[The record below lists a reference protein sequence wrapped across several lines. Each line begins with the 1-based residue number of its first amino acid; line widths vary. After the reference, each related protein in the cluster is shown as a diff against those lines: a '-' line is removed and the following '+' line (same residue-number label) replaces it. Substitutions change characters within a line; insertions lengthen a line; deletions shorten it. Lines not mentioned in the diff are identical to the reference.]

1 MARTAKKLSAR
12 EAATKKPGRYG
23 DGDGLYLV
31 VGANGGRKWVFR
43 FSWRGKVTE
52 AGLGSADAVTLAEA
66 RAKADEARKLLAA
79 GTNPIENRRKA
90 ASVLAAK
97 PTFGDVADDLI
108 EAKASEWRN
117 EKHRAQ
123 WAMTLSRYC
132 ASLRSRPVEE
142 IDTEAVLSVL
152 KPIWRRTP
160 ETASRLRGR
169 IEMVLDAARAR
180 GHIPRNE
187 ANPARWRGHLDKLL
201 PKRPNLSR
209 GHHAAMPYAE
219 VPGFLRDLKERD
231 GFAAMALELCI
242 LTATRSG
249 EIYGARW
256 DEIDLENRVWTIPAT
271 RMKAG
276 REHRI
281 PLSGPAMDIL
291 ERVGEVKSS
300 DLVFPGRGGRSLSN
314 MAMKMVLRRMGVN
327 ITAHGFRSSFR
338 DWAGNESDFS
348 REVAEAALA
357 HVVGDKAEQA
367 YRRGDAL
374 EKRRQL
380 MHSWAN
386 FCVGVTDETEH

>member
-1 MARTAKKLSAR
+1 
-12 EAATKKPGRYG
+12 
-23 DGDGLYLV
+23 
-31 VGANGGRKWVFR
+31 
-43 FSWRGKVTE
+43 
-52 AGLGSADAVTLAEA
+52 
-66 RAKADEARKLLAA
+66 LLAA
-79 GTNPIENRRKA
+79 GTNPIENRRNA
-90 ASVLAAK
+90 ATILAAK
-97 PTFGDVADDLI
+97 PTFGDIADDLI

-132 ASLRSRPVEE
+132 AALRSRPVEE
-142 IDTEAVLSVL
+142 IDTEAVLAVL

-201 PKRPNLSR
+201 PKRPKLSR
-209 GHHAAMPYAE
+209 GHHAAMPYTE
-219 VPGFLRDLKERD
+219 VPRFLRDLKERD
-231 GFAAMALELCI
+231 GLAAMALELCI
-242 LTATRSG
+242 LTAARSG
-249 EIYGARW
+249 EVYGARW
-256 DEIDLENRVWTIPAT
+256 DEIDRENRVWTVPAT

-281 PLSGPAMDIL
+281 PLSEPAMAIL
-291 ERVGEVKSS
+291 GRVGEAKLSE
-300 DLVFPGRGGRSLSN
+300 LVFPGRGGRPLSY
-314 MAMKMVLRRMGVN
+314 MAMEMLLRRMRVN
-327 ITAHGFRSSFR
+327 FTVHGFRSAFR
-338 DWAGNESDFS
+338 DWAGNETDFS

-374 EKRRQL
+374 AKRRQL
-380 MHSWAN
+380 MEAWAKH
-386 FCVGVTDETEH
+386 CSDHDVVG

>member
-52 AGLGSADAVTLAEA
+52 AGLGSADTVTLAEA
-66 RAKADEARKLLAA
+66 RAKAEEARKALAA

-97 PTFGDVADDLI
+97 PTFGDVADELI
-108 EAKASEWRN
+108 EVKASEWRN

-132 ASLRSRPVEE
+132 APFRSRPVEE
-142 IDTEAVLSVL
+142 IDTEAVLAVL

-201 PKRPNLSR
+201 PKRTQLSR
-209 GHHAAMPYAE
+209 GHHRAMPYAD
-219 VPGFLRDLKERD
+219 VPAFMRALKGRE
-231 GFAAMALELCI
+231 GFATLALELCI
-242 LTATRSG
+242 LTAARSG

-256 DEIDLENRVWTIPAT
+256 DEIDLESRVWTIPAT

-281 PLSGPAMDIL
+281 PLSEPAMVIL
-291 ERVGEVKSS
+291 ERVGEAKLSE
-300 DLVFPGRGGRSLSN
+300 LVFPGRGGRPLSN
-314 MAMKMVLRRMGVN
+314 MAMEMLLRRMSVN
-327 ITAHGFRSSFR
+327 FTVHGFRSSFR
-338 DWAGNESDFS
+338 DWAGNETDFS

-374 EKRRQL
+374 DKRRQL
-380 MHSWAN
+380 MDAWAKHCLN
-386 FCVGVTDETEH
+386 GDVVG